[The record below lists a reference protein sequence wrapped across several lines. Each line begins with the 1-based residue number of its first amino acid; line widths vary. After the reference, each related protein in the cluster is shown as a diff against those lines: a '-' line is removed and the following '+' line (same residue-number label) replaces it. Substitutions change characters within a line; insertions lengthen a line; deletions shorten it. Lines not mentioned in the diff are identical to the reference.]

1 MVLSSPKRKENSR
14 LMNLSRNMN
23 VAFPFNCDR
32 HKSETERKFC
42 SQCKI
47 SRKIIDRGKYYYQRT
62 RENRG
67 LLSLGMNEGWR
78 LNWAGLT
85 KWQGNRWS
93 DLGLTKMHF
102 FQYFLCHHVKS
113 VFSGCVPFPGNVGLF
128 QSRNSNP
135 GDEGQTSRHCQDFRH
150 HHLHSSYLVFHSVGL
165 KF

>member
-14 LMNLSRNMN
+14 LMNLSGNMN

-67 LLSLGMNEGWR
+67 LLSLGMNECWR
-78 LNWAGLT
+78 LNWAALT

-93 DLGLTKMHF
+93 DLGLIKMHF
-102 FQYFLCHHVKS
+102 FSISYAITSNPCFQD
-113 VFSGCVPFPGNVGLF
+113 VFPFPETWDCSKAEIPIQGMK
-128 QSRNSNP
+128 
-135 GDEGQTSRHCQDFRH
+135 DRHPDIAKIFVLIICI
-150 HHLHSSYLVFHSVGL
+150 VAI
-165 KF
+165 

>member
-42 SQCKI
+42 SQGKN
-47 SRKIIDRGKYYYQRT
+47 SRKIIDRGKYYYQTNKGKQRT
-62 RENRG
+62 TQPRDERR
-67 LLSLGMNEGWR
+67 LKIELSWFN
-78 LNWAGLT
+78 
-85 KWQGNRWS
+85 
-93 DLGLTKMHF
+93 KMTGKSMIGPESHKNAF